1 MSTRS
6 RARTFHQTA
15 KALRAAAETRTDG
28 DSFDSSL
35 MMANTIEDI
44 ALGMD
49 SLAGSDGFDAD
60 EGISVSDALAQAA
73 DAAWLE
79 GLHSELR
86 WAESKLAQA
95 SERLAEAQEMR
106 RKDLVALAIMRRE
119 LRASFA
125 CERAYIDAQQA
136 TFERA
141 LDALRSRESE
151 LGELVD
157 GGARM
162 LHVIEDLAATRAERK
177 LLELALG
184 QSAAQSARINNAE
197 ATLEYEVAS
206 EAYDLEPDGKT
217 MRELARLRSESTRYR
232 RAAARERGAA
242 RELMTELGI
251 DTTYGEV
258 TAIASFLAAELEGDQ
273 RSVERMKHVRAAQ
286 VRVERMA
293 LPEPEAAWKAGLKH
307 PVNYLRARRTTQ

>member
-15 KALRAAAETRTDG
+15 KALRAAAETRIDG

-35 MMANTIEDI
+35 MMATTIEDI
-44 ALGMD
+44 ALDMD
-49 SLAGSDGFDAD
+49 SLPAGGAEEIS
-60 EGISVSDALAQAA
+60 EGTGVSDALAQAA

-95 SERLAEAQEMR
+95 SERLAEAQETR

-125 CERAYIDAQQA
+125 CERAYIDAQQS
-136 TFERA
+136 TFDRA
-141 LDALRSRESE
+141 LESLRSRESE
-151 LGELVD
+151 LAELVD

-162 LHVIEDLAATRAERK
+162 LHVIDDLAAVRAERK

-184 QSAAQSARINNAE
+184 QTAAQTARINNAE

-242 RELMTELGI
+242 SELLTELGI

-286 VRVERMA
+286 IRAERA
-293 LPEPEAAWKAGLKH
+293 QLPEPEAAWKAGLRH
-307 PVNYLRARRTTQ
+307 PVNYLRARRTSH